1 MPKELYRSWRIRPK
15 YLIGFGNGA
24 KRLKAYTEITA
35 ILELFY
41 FYKVVSEYGKSILAY
56 TENTLKAFKR
66 IWRVRQDCFA
76 YMDYGEYAERHKTE
90 PTFANFFTKTLKNSD
105 LKSPFYT

>member
-1 MPKELYRSWRIRPK
+1 MAPKDL
-15 YLIGFGNGA
+15 N
-24 KRLKAYTEITA
+24 
-35 ILELFY
+35 
-41 FYKVVSEYGKSILAY
+41 

>member
-1 MPKELYRSWRIRPK
+1 MPIELYRSWRIRPK

-24 KRLKAYTEITA
+24 KRLKANTEITA

-41 FYKVVSEYGKSILAY
+41 LYKVVSEYGKSILAY

-76 YMDYGEYAERHKTE
+76 IYGEYAERHKLNL
-90 PTFANFFTKTLKNSD
+90 PRRIFDQNFKKFRS
-105 LKSPFYT
+105 